1 MLVKT
6 KNGEKTMKF
15 IHLSDLHIG
24 KRVNEFSMIKDQ
36 IYVLEQILDIIKNEN
51 ISAVVI
57 AGDVYDKSIPPVEA
71 VNIFD
76 DFLTQLTMSD
86 IPVLIISGNHDS
98 PERLGFGSTIMRNNG
113 VYIYSVF
120 DGTVHSVSIDGVDFH
135 MLPFIKPAM
144 VRRYYP
150 EAETYEDAVHCV
162 IKGSSIDMSGK
173 NVIVSHQFITASDRE
188 TLRSDSESISVGGL
202 DNIDVS
208 VFDGFDYAALGHI
221 HRPQFIRDN
230 VRYCGSPI
238 KYSFSEASYDKSVTV
253 VDTEDFSVKT
263 IPITPLH
270 DMRMIKGDMET
281 VLSKE
286 VASAADCN
294 DYLHITLTDPDRI
307 IDAMDKVRNVY
318 PNVMQLEF
326 LRDKTEACGIYEAEN
341 VSIKTPLQLFNEFYE
356 IQNGTEMSEEQTELI
371 SSLMEEEE

>member
-1 MLVKT
+1 
-6 KNGEKTMKF
+6 MKF

-36 IYVLEQILDIIKNEN
+36 IYILDQILGIVKNEKIN
-51 ISAVVI
+51 TVVI

-76 DFLTQLTMSD
+76 DFLTQLTLLN

-98 PERLGFGSTIMRNNG
+98 PERLGFGSGIMSNNG

-120 DGTVHSVSIDGVDFH
+120 DGTVHSVSVDRVDFH
-135 MLPFIKPAM
+135 MLPFIKPAT

-150 EAETYEDAVHCV
+150 EAESYEDAVRCV
-162 IKGSSIDMSGK
+162 IRGSSIDMSGK
-173 NVIVSHQFITASDRE
+173 NVSVSHQFITASDRE

-202 DNIDVS
+202 DNIDAS

-230 VRYCGSPI
+230 VRYCGSPL
-238 KYSFSEASYDKSVTV
+238 KYSFSEAPYDKSVTV
-253 VDTEDFSVKT
+253 VDTEDFSIKK
-263 IPITPLH
+263 IPLTPLH

-281 VLSKE
+281 ILSKE
-286 VASAADCN
+286 AASAADCN

-326 LRDKTEACGIYEAEN
+326 LRDKTETHGIYEAED

-356 IQNGTEMSEEQTELI
+356 IQNGTEMSEEQTEI
-371 SSLMEEEE
+371 VSSLMEEEE